1 MLDSDQVRNR
11 VQEHYSSSDLVD
23 RIAEALQRAG
33 LITGILDTGLLDWSA
48 VAPLDQFH
56 VRGLAASQELAES
69 LQARPGTTVL
79 DVGCGLGGPAR
90 FLAATHGC
98 QVTGI
103 DLSQPF
109 VDAARF
115 LSERTGL
122 ADRTVFQQADA
133 LDLPFADASFDCA
146 WTQHVAMNI
155 ADRAGLYRSIHR
167 VLKPGG
173 RLAIY
178 DVTAGENGPLTFP
191 VPWSRTPETS
201 FMLTP
206 QEMRDALA
214 NAGFTEISWA
224 DKTAAAIEW
233 LGQQVAVQSGQPPVI
248 GLNVVMGPGFGGMA
262 GNLGR
267 NLKEG
272 RASLTQAVVR
282 KEPR

>member
-1 MLDSDQVRNR
+1 MLDSDHVRNR
-11 VQEHYSSSDLVD
+11 VQEHYSSSDLVG
-23 RIAEALQRAG
+23 RIAEALERAG
-33 LITGILDTGLLDWSA
+33 LGTGILDWTD
-48 VAPLDQFH
+48 VASLDQFH
-56 VRGLAASQELAES
+56 VRGLAASEELAEG
-69 LQARPGTTVL
+69 LQAHPGTTVL

-90 FLAATHGC
+90 FLAATYGC

-109 VDAARF
+109 IDAARL
-115 LSERTGL
+115 LSKRTGL
-122 ADRTVFQQADA
+122 AKRTYFQQADA
-133 LDLPFADASFDCA
+133 LDLPFFDATFDCA

-155 ADRAGLYRSIHR
+155 ADRSALYASIHR

-201 FMLTP
+201 FLLTP
-206 QEMRDALA
+206 REMRDALA
-214 NAGFTEISWA
+214 NAGFTEISWS
-224 DKTAAAIEW
+224 DKTAAGIEW
-233 LGQQVAVQSGQPPVI
+233 IGQQVASQSGQPPVI